1 MQKLNKSGFT
11 LIEILVSLAILS
23 LIITGITIFSI
34 QTIEAHTRSRAMQN
48 AIENARFAIEGLS
61 KRIRTSH
68 RINGDINYVTIID
81 NVNDTKTYTYEFVG
95 GKLTMN
101 GENLVGG
108 DSNIQVSGNF
118 YIRPT
123 VTNENTNNRRGF
135 VRISMTITYDDGRG
149 NPTEKDSVTI
159 RSGVSLRDYG
169 EDIN

>member
-1 MQKLNKSGFT
+1 MRICKKYNIIYKKSENIKKSHKIKKEGSQK
-11 LIEILVSLAILS
+11 
-23 LIITGITIFSI
+23 
-34 QTIEAHTRSRAMQN
+34 
-48 AIENARFAIEGLS
+48 
-61 KRIRTSH
+61 
-68 RINGDINYVTIID
+68 VTIRD
-81 NVNDTKTYTYEFVG
+81 NVDETRYIYEFVG

-101 GENLVGG
+101 GEKLVGG

-159 RSGVSLRDYG
+159 QSGVSLRDYG
-169 EDIN
+169 EDMNDL